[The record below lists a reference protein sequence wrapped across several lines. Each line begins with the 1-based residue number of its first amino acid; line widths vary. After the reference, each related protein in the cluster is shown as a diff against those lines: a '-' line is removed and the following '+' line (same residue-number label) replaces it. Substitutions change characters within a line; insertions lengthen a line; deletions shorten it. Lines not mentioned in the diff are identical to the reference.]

1 MRTVNAHV
9 SCLACGKEM
18 DYYLRPT
25 KAPYKYCSN
34 ACWMSI
40 KNKTIPTKGFTGGH
54 HTQEAKNRISN
65 FMSQRILSQEHK
77 DKIAKAHIGKPS
89 WSKGKK
95 IGFGNFKGHK
105 HSLETKVKMS
115 QCQTKRYE
123 GHISREELRNYIRR
137 NYLYR
142 QWRSDVFFRDN
153 FTCQECGVRSG
164 NGKAVYLEA
173 HHCRISFSEIM
184 NKYKITTIEEAVLC
198 PELWDINNGL
208 TLCVPCHDKTKEGRP
223 CDRK

>member
-1 MRTVNAHV
+1 MYGTLNAKGV
-9 SCLACGKEM
+9 CEFCGKFFE
-18 DYYLRPT
+18 YYQRKSQSIRRFCSHKCDGAS
-25 KAPYKYCSN
+25 KAG
-34 ACWMSI
+34 I
-40 KNKTIPTKGFTGGH
+40 KFSDEH
-54 HTQEAKNRISN
+54 RNRIS
-65 FMSQRILSQEHK
+65 
-77 DKIAKAHIGKPS
+77 KARMGQPS

-95 IGFGNFKGHK
+95 IGFGNFEGKK
-105 HSLETKVKMS
+105 HSAETKVKMS
-115 QCQTKRYE
+115 QWQIKRYE
-123 GHISREELRNYIRR
+123 GHISNEELRNYIRR

-208 TLCVPCHDKTKEGRP
+208 TLCVPCHDKTKKGRP
-223 CDRK
+223 YG